1 MLPRALLH
9 LSTRTEGDR
18 IVPRYL
24 TERDHTW
31 LRALLDEYARFEGQK
46 RSELA
51 ARLQEP
57 LPSPAPKAKLRVAAR
72 VLESM
77 TRDRAAS
84 AIPAPEARWRV
95 FRAAAD
101 DRSGRESILQKA
113 AAEVNVT
120 PAELEA
126 ALFADLRGERRVPAL
141 PATLSPSSLAL
152 RANLAIVSSL
162 LRRAATVRITA
173 FGNTRA
179 VVRHARLLGLI
190 CNVQRTAHAA
200 PRRAAN
206 DIAVSRLGMIP
217 SSGDPVPGAVIDV
230 SGPLA
235 LFHHT
240 EVYGRAL
247 ASLVPRLGWC
257 SEFEL
262 VAQCALGQGK
272 HLSIF
277 ELRSGDPIAVGDELS
292 RYDSRVEERF
302 ARDFR
307 RAAPAWDLIREP
319 KPVDAGGV
327 LTFPDFELV
336 HRHDPKRRWLLEI
349 VGFWTAEYLKE
360 KLARL
365 RAAGLAHLILCIDSR
380 RQCQDAESPED
391 ARVVR
396 YKSRIDPRAVVAIVG
411 R

>member
-31 LRALLDEYARFEGQK
+31 LRALLDEYARFEGHK

-72 VLESM
+72 VLEAM
-77 TRDRAAS
+77 TRDRATS

-101 DRSGRESILQKA
+101 DGRDRDAILHRVA
-113 AAEVNVT
+113 DEVSVT
-120 PAELEA
+120 PVDLEA

-179 VVRHARLLGLI
+179 VVRHARLVGLI
-190 CNVQRTAHAA
+190 CNVQRTARAA

-206 DIAVSRLGMIP
+206 DAPTARLGMVP
-217 SSGDPVPGAVIDV
+217 SSDDTMRGAVIDV

-257 SEFEL
+257 NEFEL

-272 HLSIF
+272 HFSTF
-277 ELRSGDPIAVGDELS
+277 ELRSGDPIAAGDELC
-292 RYDSRVEERF
+292 RYDSRVEEKF

-307 RAAPAWDLIREP
+307 RAVQGEVKDGP
-319 KPVDAGGV
+319 DAIASDNQAGRKNMRQPQRRRQDGK
-327 LTFPDFELV
+327 FGAIQNEGELV
-336 HRHDPKRRWLLEI
+336 SRAPLSPWEAYAQALLFSNE
-349 VGFWTAEYLKE
+349 
-360 KLARL
+360 LAY
-365 RAAGLAHLILCIDSR
+365 
-380 RQCQDAESPED
+380 
-391 ARVVR
+391 VN
-396 YKSRIDPRAVVAIVG
+396 
-411 R
+411 